1 VIFQFEGSC
10 PGYDPFISAG
20 VGSFVVSPFLKR
32 STKIWY
38 QMASF
43 DHFGTER
50 RDVFSAFG
58 LQLAIHKTRIAENKI
73 NLIDFIF

>member
-1 VIFQFEGSC
+1 
-10 PGYDPFISAG
+10 
-20 VGSFVVSPFLKR
+20 
-32 STKIWY
+32 
-38 QMASF
+38 MASF
-43 DHFGTER
+43 DHFGTEG